1 MNLVNGYFLK
11 ATYLLPLPNYCLKLC
26 DSEKTPWIITT
37 HLHKLYLTFNQ
48 LKQPINTNWI
58 PPRICSI
65 KVNGHENTSINQWET
80 TVIRHIFD
88 DFHFT
93 TTHIETFEG
102 FFWCQWNTQSKMYKQ
117 FTLCFDHTAGW
128 SCQTW
133 WNSVAK
139 IQDMSNHIGVLE
151 VRSCVQETAN
161 QHRLVGSSKKKIM
174 AWAWGD
180 SRYPLDPLD
189 T

>member
-48 LKQPINTNWI
+48 LKQRINTNWI

-65 KVNGHENTSINQWET
+65 KVNGHENTSITQWET
-80 TVIRHIFD
+80 TMIRHILD
-88 DFHFT
+88 DYHCT
-93 TTHIETFEG
+93 ISHIETFG
-102 FFWCQWNTQSKMYKQ
+102 VASTWCQWNTQFIKCTSSLHCVL
-117 FTLCFDHTAGW
+117 TIRLELP
-128 SCQTW
+128 SLW
-133 WNSVAK
+133 WNSEAPRFK
-139 IQDMSNHIGVLE
+139 TC
-151 VRSCVQETAN
+151 RT
-161 QHRLVGSSKKKIM
+161 
-174 AWAWGD
+174 
-180 SRYPLDPLD
+180 